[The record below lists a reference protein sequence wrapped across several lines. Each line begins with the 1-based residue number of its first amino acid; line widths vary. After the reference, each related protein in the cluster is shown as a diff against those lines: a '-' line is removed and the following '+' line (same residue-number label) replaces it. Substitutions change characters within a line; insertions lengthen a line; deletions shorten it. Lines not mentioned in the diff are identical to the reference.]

1 MLPIC
6 IDISHNGKENLDIKY
21 SFKDNTN
28 SQHVNIKNEKIMNY
42 VLMKKIVFDIK
53 VNCVRRMTLF
63 TIFSDALLMSSLIED
78 S

>member
-1 MLPIC
+1 MF
-6 IDISHNGKENLDIKY
+6 KY
-21 SFKDNTN
+21 SFKDNTY
-28 SQHVNIKNEKIMNY
+28 SQHVNINNE
-42 VLMKKIVFDIK
+42 KIVFDIK